1 MGRHF
6 IVAVALALL
15 AAHANAQPAAP
26 PGAKPDRLCTTTTTV
41 VKRGDVV
48 ISTTSST
55 RCEGEPGTGGGFNTG
70 GMLAA
75 PAAVFA
81 APEGLFKSLSSGG
94 GVMATPKNVRGDWHT
109 LEPGSSR
116 VCHLFLTSQPT
127 EAGLRVRTTDC
138 HGPLARSANWRFE
151 NDAAVL
157 YAPDGGVVARLRGER
172 EVLQGQTEDGS
183 PVTLQR

>member
-1 MGRHF
+1 MGRRL
-6 IVAVALALL
+6 IVAVTVALL
-15 AAHANAQPAAP
+15 AAQAHAQPASSP
-26 PGAKPDRLCTTTTTV
+26 QAKPDRLCTTTTTV

-55 RCEGEPGTGGGFNTG
+55 KCEGEPGSGGGLSAG

-81 APEGLFKSLSSGG
+81 APEGLLKSLSSGG

-109 LEPGSSR
+109 LEPGSLR

-127 EAGLRVRTTDC
+127 DAGLRVRATDC
-138 HGPLARSANWRFE
+138 HGPLARAANWRFE
-151 NDAAVL
+151 DDAAVL
-157 YAPDGGVVARLRGER
+157 YAPDGGVVAKLRGER
-172 EVLQGQTEDGS
+172 EALQGQTDDGAQ
-183 PVTLQR
+183 VTLQR